1 MEGALASRLAQK
13 NRTRAALLSSARRL
27 MADGEE
33 LTLARVA
40 EESGIS
46 RATVYRYFSDP
57 GPLAAEATLDFQV
70 KPTSELLQGLSDP
83 RKRVHTVARFY
94 LDLSRDNERF
104 FRQFLAKTMEVWQKD
119 SEVELRGARR
129 VAAFAEALEPVRGQ
143 MSDAEIETLSLR
155 LSMLTGIE
163 QHIVLDDILRVD
175 HETGNRLQMGLVDA
189 VLDRYLP

>member
-1 MEGALASRLAQK
+1 MAPRTAQK
-13 NRTRAALLSSARRL
+13 TRTRAALLTSARRL

-40 EESGIS
+40 EDTGIS

-70 KPTSELLQGLSDP
+70 TPTSELLQGISDP
-83 RKRVHTVARFY
+83 RKRVHAVARFF
-94 LDLSRDNERF
+94 LDLSREHDRF

-129 VAAFAEALEPVRGQ
+129 VAAFAEALDPVRDL
-143 MSDAEIETLSLR
+143 MEDAELEELAWR

-163 QHIVLDDILRVD
+163 QHIVLDDILCVD
-175 HETGNRLQMGLVDA
+175 HATGNRLQSGLVDA